1 MSYLRLFRRLVR
13 RLGLH
18 FRIRDRGT
26 ILDPV
31 RGRILILRIIQ
42 TEGNIY
48 NRRWRFQN
56 NVLYIDN
63 DLIDPVNTTVEKIWT
78 KFYQRQ

>member
-42 TEGNIY
+42 TEGYIY
-48 NRRWRFQN
+48 NRSRRFQN

-63 DLIDPVNTTVEKIWT
+63 NLIDPIDATVK
-78 KFYQRQ
+78 

>member
-18 FRIRDRGT
+18 FRILDLGT

-42 TEGNIY
+42 TEGYIY
-48 NRRWRFQN
+48 NRSRRFQN

-63 DLIDPVNTTVEKIWT
+63 NLIDPIDATVK
-78 KFYQRQ
+78 

>member
-1 MSYLRLFRRLVR
+1 MSYRRLFRRLVR

-48 NRRWRFQN
+48 NRR
-56 NVLYIDN
+56 
-63 DLIDPVNTTVEKIWT
+63 
-78 KFYQRQ
+78 